1 MGIKRT
7 VHEPEEELMSV
18 EDVFADAQRIREL
31 SEVKRR
37 TSDILDKLEGCGKK
51 LGFQVEREA
60 IVERDIRQQI
70 EGDIEVGRV
79 DIAWY
84 QSSIADIPGLSSPL
98 PVVAFEIETSWR
110 TRKHIKGDIFNLL
123 YLKPSLGVIVLCPEG
138 DEKVER
144 LRRSVKEYLNR
155 MGLSGSIVVWSEGD
169 VDELWHRIV
178 QRE

>member
-1 MGIKRT
+1 
-7 VHEPEEELMSV
+7 
-18 EDVFADAQRIREL
+18 
-31 SEVKRR
+31 
-37 TSDILDKLEGCGKK
+37 
-51 LGFQVEREA
+51 
-60 IVERDIRQQI
+60 
-70 EGDIEVGRV
+70 
-79 DIAWY
+79 
-84 QSSIADIPGLSSPL
+84 
-98 PVVAFEIETSWR
+98 VAFEIETSWR

-123 YLKPSLGVIVLCPEG
+123 YLKPSLGVIVLCLEG